1 MSRKRFSDMNCG
13 VAQALEQV
21 GDWWTL
27 LIIRDAF
34 LGTTRFADFEQQL
47 GIAKNI
53 LSDRLQRLIGH
64 GILVKQPDDESG
76 RRHAYRPT
84 EKGRDLWPVLTAP
97 RLWSD
102 KWVFGPGHEPILVRD
117 RETGAVVSGLRA
129 VDADG
134 NPLDP
139 RQLGV
144 AAGPGASDQDRL
156 RLGSERLEP

>member
-1 MSRKRFSDMNCG
+1 MSRKRFAEMNCG

-53 LSDRLQRLIGH
+53 LSDRLQRLVGH
-64 GILVKQPDDESG
+64 GILAKQPDDESG
-76 RRHAYRPT
+76 RRHSYRLT
-84 EKGRDLWPVLTAP
+84 EKGRDLWLVLTAL

-139 RQLGV
+139 RRLGV
-144 AAGPGASDQDRL
+144 VPGPGVSAEDRL
-156 RLGSERLEP
+156 RLESERRET

>member
-53 LSDRLQRLIGH
+53 LSDRLQRLVGH
-64 GILVKQPDDESG
+64 GILARQPDDESR
-76 RRHAYRPT
+76 RRHTYRLT
-84 EKGRDLWPVLTAP
+84 EKGRDLWLVLTAL

-129 VDADG
+129 VDAQG
-134 NPLDP
+134 NPLEP
-139 RQLGV
+139 RRLGV
-144 AAGPGASDQDRL
+144 APGPGASAEDRL
-156 RLGSERLEP
+156 QSGSERSEA

>member
-1 MSRKRFSDMNCG
+1 MSRKRFAEMNCG

-53 LSDRLQRLIGH
+53 LSDRLQRLVGH
-64 GILVKQPDDESG
+64 GILVRQPDDESG
-76 RRHAYRPT
+76 RHHAYRLT
-84 EKGRDLWPVLTAP
+84 EKGRDLWLVLTAL

-129 VDADG
+129 VDARG
-134 NPLDP
+134 KPLDP
-139 RQLGV
+139 RRLGV
-144 AAGPGASDQDRL
+144 VPGPGASEEDRL
-156 RLGSERLEP
+156 RLVGEHSEP

>member
-1 MSRKRFSDMNCG
+1 MSRKRFADMNCG

-53 LSDRLQRLIGH
+53 LSDRLQRLVGH
-64 GILVKQPDDESG
+64 GILVRQPDDESG
-76 RRHAYRPT
+76 RRHAYRLT
-84 EKGRDLWPVLTAP
+84 EKGRDLWLVLTAL

-129 VDADG
+129 VDAQG

-144 AAGPGASDQDRL
+144 APGPGASDEDRL
-156 RLGSERLEP
+156 RLGRERSEP

>member
-1 MSRKRFSDMNCG
+1 MSRKRFADMNCG

-53 LSDRLQRLIGH
+53 LSDRLQRLVGH
-64 GILVKQPDDESG
+64 GILARQPADDSG
-76 RRHAYRPT
+76 RRHAYRLT
-84 EKGRDLWPVLTAP
+84 EKGRDLWLVLTAL

-102 KWVFGPGHEPILVRD
+102 KWVFGPGHEPLLVRD

-129 VDADG
+129 VDARG

-139 RQLGV
+139 RRLGV
-144 AAGPGASDQDRL
+144 APGPGASDEDRL
-156 RLGSERLEP
+156 RLEGERSEP

>member
-1 MSRKRFSDMNCG
+1 MSRKRFADMNCG

-53 LSDRLQRLIGH
+53 LSDRLQRLVGH
-64 GILVKQPDDESG
+64 GILARQPADHSG
-76 RRHAYRPT
+76 RRHAYRLT
-84 EKGRDLWPVLTAP
+84 EKGRDLWLVLTAL

-102 KWVFGPGHEPILVRD
+102 KWVFGPGHEPLLVRD
-117 RETGAVVSGLRA
+117 RQTGAVVSGLRA
-129 VDADG
+129 VDAEG

-139 RQLGV
+139 RRLGAV
-144 AAGPGASDQDRL
+144 PGPGASDEDRL
-156 RLGSERLEP
+156 RLAAERSEP

>member
-1 MSRKRFSDMNCG
+1 MSRKRFTEMNCG
-13 VAQALEQV
+13 IAQALEQV

-53 LSDRLQRLIGH
+53 LSDRLSRLVGH
-64 GILVKQPDDESG
+64 GILTREPAGDG
-76 RRHAYRPT
+76 ARRHAYRLT
-84 EKGRDLWPVLTAP
+84 EKGRDLWPVLTAL

-102 KWVFGPGHEPILVRD
+102 KWVFGPGREPLLVRD

-129 VDADG
+129 VDAQG
-134 NPLDP
+134 RALDP
-139 RQLGV
+139 RRLAAV
-144 AAGPGASDQDRL
+144 AGPGASDDDRS
-156 RLGSERLEP
+156 RLAPERARQ